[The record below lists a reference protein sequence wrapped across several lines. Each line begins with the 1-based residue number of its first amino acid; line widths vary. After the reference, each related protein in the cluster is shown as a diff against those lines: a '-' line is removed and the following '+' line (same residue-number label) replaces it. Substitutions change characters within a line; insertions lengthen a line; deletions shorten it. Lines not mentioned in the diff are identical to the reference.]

1 MLLFEG
7 LLLRASSTFS
17 LADVRD
23 EGTWHFR
30 PFAIKPVQE
39 FVTLVKPVAT
49 NGGVCLA
56 FQLLRVNVTINSTI
70 SK

>member
-1 MLLFEG
+1 MLLLEG

-17 LADVRD
+17 LTEVRD
-23 EGTWHFR
+23 EDTWCFL

-39 FVTLVKPVAT
+39 FVMFVKSVAT

-56 FQLLRVNVTINSTI
+56 FQLLRVNVTINS
-70 SK
+70 K